1 MIRPTPD
8 ELISAEDRSIPEV
21 IGPGVRYLFVGIN
34 PGPWS
39 GATGHHFARPGN
51 RFWPTLHGSGFT
63 PRLLAPDDDA
73 TLIALG
79 IGITNLVNR
88 TTAKASQVTNDEL
101 RAGAARLGRTVEQH
115 HPVAVAV
122 LGVSA
127 YRVAFDDPAAA
138 IGRVAKPLGGAELW
152 ILPNPSGLNAH
163 YQLPQLIDLFGSF
176 RESVT
181 SRASSAAI
189 VSE

>member
-1 MIRPTPD
+1 VIRPTPD
-8 ELISAEDRSIPEV
+8 ELISAEGRSIPEV

-34 PGPWS
+34 PGLWS

-51 RFWPTLHGSGFT
+51 RFWPTLHGAGFT

-73 TLIALG
+73 TLIDLG

-88 TTAKASQVTNDEL
+88 TTAKASQVTDDEL
-101 RAGAARLGRTVEQH
+101 RAGAARLRGTVECH
-115 HPVAVAV
+115 RPVAVAV

-127 YRVAFDDPAAA
+127 YRVAFEEPAAT
-138 IGRVAKPLGGAELW
+138 IGRVAEPLAGAELW

-163 YQLPQLIDLFGSF
+163 YQLPQLIDLFGAF
-176 RESVT
+176 RQSPTARV
-181 SRASSAAI
+181 SSAAI
-189 VSE
+189 VRR